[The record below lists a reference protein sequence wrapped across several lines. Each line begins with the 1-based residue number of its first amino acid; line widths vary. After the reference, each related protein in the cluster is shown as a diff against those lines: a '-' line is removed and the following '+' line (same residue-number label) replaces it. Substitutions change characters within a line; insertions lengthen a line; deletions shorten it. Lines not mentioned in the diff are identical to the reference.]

1 MNDAILERCAKADA
15 FHNKGYNCCQSTVAA
30 FADLVG
36 VDENTLLHI
45 ASGFGGGM
53 GNGEICG
60 AITGAVM
67 ALNLLSE
74 MDHSNPG
81 ATKRKSGAQARELQK
96 RFEAQFGYLRCRD
109 LLKNQVTKQGIPAAA
124 QALGLQNHCHVMV
137 VTAVELVQQMLAEQE
152 QEN

>member
-1 MNDAILERCAKADA
+1 MK
-15 FHNKGYNCCQSTVAA
+15 QTV
-30 FADLVG
+30 LIG
-36 VDENTLLHI
+36 L
-45 ASGFGGGM
+45 GG
-53 GNGEICG
+53 
-60 AITGAVM
+60 TGSRVV
-67 ALNLLSE
+67 N
-74 MDHSNPG
+74 NV
-81 ATKRKSGAQARELQK
+81 ARELQK